1 MAGARIL
8 HWNGK
13 DIPEELRE
21 LPAGTYVLEAV
32 DKAPML
38 TPDEE
43 QGLVE
48 ALASL
53 RAGDGRSGDQ
63 VRQTIASLLR
73 R

>member
-1 MAGARIL
+1 MAGARVL

-21 LPAGTYVLEAV
+21 LSAGTYVVQAV
-32 DKAPML
+32 DQAPSL
-38 TPDEE
+38 SPDEE

-48 ALASL
+48 ALAS
-53 RAGDGRSGDQ
+53 Q
-63 VRQTIASLLR
+63 VRTTISSLLR